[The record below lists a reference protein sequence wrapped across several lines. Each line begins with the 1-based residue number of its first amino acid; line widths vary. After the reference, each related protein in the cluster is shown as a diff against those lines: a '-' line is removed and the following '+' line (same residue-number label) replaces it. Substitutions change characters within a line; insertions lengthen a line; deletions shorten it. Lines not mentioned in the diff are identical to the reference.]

1 MNAEA
6 EEIITQLGLVPL
18 PREGGYFRQNWLSP
32 HRLANGRPAGSGI
45 WFLLTPGNF
54 SALHRLQA
62 EESWCFFE
70 GDPVEHVQLF
80 RPAQS
85 PGPVEGLD
93 PAEGLARVQVLGPDL
108 PSNHR
113 QELLVPGG
121 VWQGARILACAQP
134 RGWALMG
141 CTMKPAW
148 DEQEFELGRQ
158 ADLAREF
165 PGALAWIRA
174 LTR

>member
-1 MNAEA
+1 MAGGVNAEA

-18 PREGGYFRQNWLSP
+18 PREGGFFRQNWLSP
-32 HRLANGRPAGSGI
+32 HRLANGRAAGSGI
-45 WFLLTPGNF
+45 WFMLTPGNF

-70 GDPVEHVQLF
+70 GDPVEHVQL
-80 RPAQS
+80 
-85 PGPVEGLD
+85 D
-93 PAEGLARVQVLGPDL
+93 PADGLARVQVLGTDL

-121 VWQGARILACAQP
+121 VWQGARIMDCAQP

-141 CTMKPAW
+141 CTLRPAW
-148 DEQEFELGRQ
+148 DELEFELGHYT
-158 ADLAREF
+158 DLAREF
-165 PGALAWIRA
+165 PEASAWIRA